1 MKYIL
6 NQRLISIGDD
16 FTILDENKDKVFK
29 IDGKVLTIGEKLYFS
44 DSNDNKIFKIKK
56 KLLRLTE
63 TYIIEKDGD
72 IYATLKKDLINI
84 IRDKFE
90 IETPYGTI
98 KVKGNFIDYDYTFKL
113 NGNEIGKVS
122 KKLISIR
129 DKYII
134 DIKNFTDHALILAS
148 AVIIDMIC
156 HNKDDKD
163 NKKEK
168 QKKRWLFIAF
178 LWLREEDS
186 NLQPIG

>member
-98 KVKGNFIDYDYTFKL
+98 KVKGNFIDYDYTFKI

-122 KKLISIR
+122 KKLIYIR

-134 DIKNFTDHALILAS
+134 DIKNFNDHALILAS

-168 QKKRWLFIAF
+168 
-178 LWLREEDS
+178 
-186 NLQPIG
+186 